1 MLKIRHQ
8 STYWL
13 VYKTGQVQ
21 KHVKCHF
28 NYLRNRLGFFL
39 SLFPEWGESVYKAWP
54 ILKKQIINRKLVPFG
69 PQRGREAGRWV
80 ASRNVCSPRPF
91 HPLWWRAC
99 PESLSSASYGPG
111 ENYGYILNENGK
123 AVKAGSGVGDRL
135 KSMKTAGPFWSPII
149 ICGTAKCPFKK
160 LWKGLCQNYVPWEQ
174 CWWGI
179 AGPPGWCKWR
189 PLHKD

>member
-1 MLKIRHQ
+1 MWNAILITWEIDWVFFSLSSQ
-8 STYWL
+8 NGVSLFT
-13 VYKTGQVQ
+13 
-21 KHVKCHF
+21 
-28 NYLRNRLGFFL
+28 RLGL
-39 SLFPEWGESVYKAWP
+39 YWRSRSLIGSLCRSV
-54 ILKKQIINRKLVPFG
+54 L
-69 PQRGREAGRWV
+69 RGDERQDAGLLLETS
-80 ASRNVCSPRPF
+80 APPRPF

-135 KSMKTAGPFWSPII
+135 KSMKRAGPFWSPII

-160 LWKGLCQNYVPWEQ
+160 LWKGLCQNCVPWEQ